1 MHESITAV
9 RAVQATH
16 ADHVEQWLSRFD
28 QALNALDRRELEQL
42 FIEDSHW
49 RDLVAFTWTVT
60 PSDSREAIVSTLLR
74 EQPRVK
80 ARGFRIT
87 KGRTPPRQVK
97 RAGMDV
103 IEAIYEFETAVGRG
117 QGVLR
122 LPAARPER
130 AWVISTSL
138 RELKGHEEPVNGRRR
153 AGGDQRIFGGE
164 PWAERRLREQ
174 EYKDRDP

>member
-1 MHESITAV
+1 M
-9 RAVQATH
+9 
-16 ADHVEQWLSRFD
+16 
-28 QALNALDRRELEQL
+28 
-42 FIEDSHW
+42 
-49 RDLVAFTWTVT
+49 
-60 PSDSREAIVSTLLR
+60 
-74 EQPRVK
+74 K

-153 AGGDQRIFGGE
+153 AGGVGSRGRVRTARRGSSRIG
-164 PWAERRLREQ
+164 RRCGR
-174 EYKDRDP
+174 